1 VRRALL
7 LVALAAFTLL
17 QGCSAVR
24 VGYSNADTLLR
35 WQANSYFDFH
45 EDAAEDLDRR
55 IAAFLGWHRA
65 VALPQY
71 AKIAEEAA
79 GRLERGLARADVDW
93 FYATLEAQAREGVR
107 AGAAEAAP
115 LLDRLEPAQLEH
127 FAQRLREENRKFER
141 ENLRGGPGERRQR
154 RLKRTIERLEDWFG
168 ALSEEQAALVRRYND
183 GAPMVNE
190 MRDRDRRRL
199 QAELVA
205 MLRAREARKRLPDW
219 AAAWDQHR
227 EPAYAAAF
235 REWRAAYAGM
245 IVAFDKTLSAE
256 QRRAAVARMRGFAGD
271 FEQLQRR

>member
-1 VRRALL
+1 MRRLL
-7 LVALAAFTLL
+7 LLAALALL

-24 VGYSNADTLLR
+24 VAYSNADTLIR

-45 EDAAEDLDRR
+45 DSAAEELDRR

-71 AKIAEEAA
+71 AKIAGEAA
-79 GRLERGLARADVDW
+79 GRVERGLARADVDW
-93 FYATLEAQAREGVR
+93 LYATLETQAREGVR

-115 LLDRLEPAQLEH
+115 LLDRLEPTQLEH
-127 FAQRLREENRKFER
+127 FARRLREENRKFER
-141 ENLRGGPGERRQR
+141 ENLRGGPEERRQR
-154 RLKRTIERLEDWFG
+154 RLKRTVERLEDWVG
-168 ALSEEQAALVRRYND
+168 ALSDEQAALVRRYND
-183 GAPMVNE
+183 SAPMVNE

-205 MLRAREARKRLPDW
+205 MLRAREARKRLTNW
-219 AAAWDQHR
+219 AAAWDRHR
-227 EPAYAAAF
+227 DPAYATAF

-245 IVAFDKTLSAE
+245 LADFDRTLSAE
-256 QRRAAVARMRGFAGD
+256 QRRAAAARLRGFAAD

>member
-1 VRRALL
+1 MRRILL
-7 LVALAAFTLL
+7 LAAAAALALL

-24 VGYSNADTLLR
+24 VVYGNADTLIR

-45 EDAAEDLDRR
+45 DSASEELDRR
-55 IAAFLGWHRA
+55 IGAFLGWHRA

-71 AKIAEEAA
+71 AKIAGEAA
-79 GRLERGLARADVDW
+79 ARVERGLARADVDW
-93 FYATLEAQAREGVR
+93 LYAALEDQAREGLR

-141 ENLRGGPGERRQR
+141 DNLRGGPAERRQR
-154 RLKRTIERLEDWFG
+154 RLKRTIERLEDWVG
-168 ALSEEQAALVRRYND
+168 ALSEEQEALVRRYND
-183 GAPMVNE
+183 NAPMVNE

-199 QAELVA
+199 QAELLA
-205 MLRAREARKRLPDW
+205 MLRAREARKRLADW
-219 AAAWDQHR
+219 AAAWDRHR

-245 IVAFDKTLSAE
+245 VVAFDRTLSAE
-256 QRRAAVARMRGFAGD
+256 QRRAAAARLRGFAAD

>member
-1 VRRALL
+1 MKRLL
-7 LVALAAFTLL
+7 LLAALAALALL

-24 VGYSNADTLLR
+24 VAYSNADTLIR

-45 EDAAEDLDRR
+45 ESASEELDRR

-71 AKIAEEAA
+71 AKIAGEAA
-79 GRLERGLARADVDW
+79 ARVERGLTRADVDW
-93 FYATLEAQAREGVR
+93 LYGTLEAQAREGVR

-141 ENLRGGPGERRQR
+141 ENLRGGPEERRQR
-154 RLKRTIERLEDWFG
+154 RLKRTIERLEDWVG
-168 ALSEEQAALVRRYND
+168 ALSDEQAALVRRYND
-183 GAPMVNE
+183 SAPMVNE

-205 MLRAREARKRLPDW
+205 MLRAREARKRLADW

-227 EPAYAAAF
+227 DPAYAAAF

-245 IVAFDKTLSAE
+245 LAAFDRTLSAE
-256 QRRAAVARMRGFAGD
+256 QRRTAAARLRGFAAD
-271 FEQLQRR
+271 FEQLRRR